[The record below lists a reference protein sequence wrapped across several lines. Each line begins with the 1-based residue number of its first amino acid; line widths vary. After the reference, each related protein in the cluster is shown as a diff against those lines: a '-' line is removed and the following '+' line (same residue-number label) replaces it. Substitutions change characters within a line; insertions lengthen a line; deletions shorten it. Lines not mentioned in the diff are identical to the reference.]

1 MSWSLFCGNSGG
13 LKQLDRSTF
22 RPKNNCTVYP
32 DFLHDNPKLALS
44 LAGFLD
50 GLLTS
55 TSICPSENGAWT
67 IHQSHNG
74 VLYTKYVIP
83 VVTSEYEKGKYMGM
97 DVIYSKECSKIWT
110 VECKKGGN
118 MCVSCSMI
126 RTKRGGSSLLV
137 MIKAWK
143 ASIQPGLERREK
155 TTLTVQNFARNFA
168 KKPDKMSKACGLE
181 LRREAIAQ
189 IEYITRME

>member
-110 VECKKGGN
+110 VEC
-118 MCVSCSMI
+118 
-126 RTKRGGSSLLV
+126 T
-137 MIKAWK
+137 
-143 ASIQPGLERREK
+143 
-155 TTLTVQNFARNFA
+155 
-168 KKPDKMSKACGLE
+168 KKPDHMLEACGLE

-189 IEYITRME
+189 IEYITRMERLD